1 MTGRILLLFCL
12 SLTVPLS
19 ASSVTNDPDTVQGL
33 SPRKL
38 PSAWFSKAKGYEKA
52 LALQKETGA
61 DLFVYF
67 SRQAP
72 NDEAGLCQWFENKA
86 LTLSKLKDYLQ
97 NYIRIEV
104 PLPSNPD
111 CQDLA
116 ESFGVRKCPA
126 VYIVQFN
133 GWTQACKAF
142 NWSTGR
148 PQLYPP
154 EEFIELLRAR
164 SSERYSSIPEQ

>member
-1 MTGRILLLFCL
+1 MISKAIVLGSLCL
-12 SLTVPLS
+12 VVPLWAES
-19 ASSVTNDPDTVQGL
+19 DPAGSNIVQE
-33 SPRKL
+33 SFTRKL
-38 PSAWFSKAKGYEKA
+38 PSTWFSKAKGYEKA
-52 LALQKETGA
+52 LELQKETGA

-72 NDEAGLCQWFENKA
+72 SDEAGLCQWFESKA
-86 LTLSKLKDYLQ
+86 LTASILKDYLR
-97 NYIRIEV
+97 NYIRVEV

-111 CQDLA
+111 CQKLA

-126 VYIVQFN
+126 VYIVQDH

-148 PQLYPP
+148 PQLFPP
-154 EEFIELLRAR
+154 DEFVELLRAR
-164 SSERYSSIPEQ
+164 SSERYSSIPAP

>member
-1 MTGRILLLFCL
+1 MTARILLCCYL
-12 SLTVPLS
+12 SLAAPFFAGS
-19 ASSVTNDPDTVQGL
+19 ATNDSNAVQG
-33 SPRKL
+33 STHRPL
-38 PSAWFSKAKGYEKA
+38 PAAWFSKAKGYEKA
-52 LALQKETGA
+52 LELQKETGA

-72 NDEAGLCQWFENKA
+72 NDEAGLCRWFENKA
-86 LTLSKLKDYLQ
+86 LTAPVLKDYLRS
-97 NYIRIEV
+97 YLRVEV

-111 CQDLA
+111 CQKMA

-148 PQLYPP
+148 PLLFPP

-164 SSERYSSIPEQ
+164 SSERYSFIQKE